1 MKNLWYVLAVRMT
14 QSRKICF
21 CTYIGPLWLETDNK
35 GVGLAHIKER
45 HFSDFVSKHGVSK
58 ENIVGHLDSIIT
70 TGKLEYSRITMRNGK
85 PGYERLYNKN
95 GQYYLL
101 SATGT
106 NGFLVTAYPLD
117 EKVANNLIRRYKK
130 WVKK

>member
-1 MKNLWYVLAVRMT
+1 MT

-21 CTYIGPLWLETDNK
+21 CTYIGPLWLETGNK

-45 HFSDFVSKHGVSK
+45 QLSDFVSKHGVSK

-70 TGKLEYSRITMRNGK
+70 TGILEYSWITMRNGK

-106 NGFLVTAYPLD
+106 NGFLVTAYS
-117 EKVANNLIRRYKK
+117 IRWKSCE
-130 WVKK
+130 

>member
-1 MKNLWYVLAVRMT
+1 MT

-70 TGKLEYSRITMRNGK
+70 TGILEYSRITMRNGK
-85 PGYERLYNKN
+85 PGYEKLYYKN